1 MLSGSSTMSQAPRR
15 ISAWI
20 MFIAMFSLFS
30 IASAWAVDNATPR
43 LYLGYVFTTHH
54 TPLMAAVDQGEAFK
68 ASGGWLKPM
77 VERQKYELLDRDA
90 KSLAVINLI
99 VSKSGSETA
108 TLFAQGRMDLGLA
121 SSTAFISGI
130 DKGTAMKILCPLHVD
145 GMGMVFPKDSQLSGW
160 NDVYAYIKGPGSR
173 NHG

>member
-30 IASAWAVDNATPR
+30 IAPAWAVDNTTPR

-77 VERQKYELLDRDA
+77 
-90 KSLAVINLI
+90 
-99 VSKSGSETA
+99 
-108 TLFAQGRMDLGLA
+108 
-121 SSTAFISGI
+121 
-130 DKGTAMKILCPLHVD
+130 D
-145 GMGMVFPKDSQLSGW
+145 GAIQF
-160 NDVYAYIKGPGSR
+160 
-173 NHG
+173 